1 MKNSRRATHERA
13 TEGSWEIE
21 RRAPFRAPKI
31 VIDSDRISCYW
42 ESDPPSPRGSAMGPP
57 LKSTKKQK
65 GLVSFDPQVFL
76 ATVGVARTITEC
88 PKDYKIFSQGDPA
101 DAVFYIQQGRVKL
114 KVKSKQGKEAVIA
127 ILGVGDFLGEA
138 CLIGQTVCLAT
149 ATAIATSFI
158 LRIEKSEML
167 RVLHEERTFSD
178 FFVPYV
184 LSRNAR
190 IQEDLVDQLFNSS
203 EQRLART
210 LLLLANVGKEGA
222 PEPVVPEINQET
234 LAGMVG
240 TTRSRVNF
248 FMNKFK
254 KLGFIDY
261 KDGLRVHRS
270 LLNIVLHD

>member
-1 MKNSRRATHERA
+1 MGA
-13 TEGSWEIE
+13 
-21 RRAPFRAPKI
+21 
-31 VIDSDRISCYW
+31 
-42 ESDPPSPRGSAMGPP
+42 SPN
-57 LKSTKKQK
+57 TVKKQK
-65 GLVSFDPQVFL
+65 AAVPFDPHAFL
-76 ATVGVARTITEC
+76 TTVGVAKTITQC
-88 PKDYKIFSQGDPA
+88 PKDYRIFSQGEPSN
-101 DAVFYIQQGRVKL
+101 AVFYIQEGRVKV
-114 KVKSKQGKEAVIA
+114 KVKSKQNKEAVIA
-127 ILGVGDFLGEA
+127 ILGTGDFLGEG

-149 ATAIATSFI
+149 ATAMAPSFI
-158 LRIEKSEML
+158 LRVEKNEML

-210 LLLLANVGKEGA
+210 LLLLANYGKEGT
-222 PEPVVPEINQET
+222 PETVVPEINQET

-240 TTRSRVNF
+240 TTRSRVSF

-261 KDGLRVHRS
+261 NGGLRVHRS
-270 LLNIVLHD
+270 LLNIALHD

>member
-1 MKNSRRATHERA
+1 
-13 TEGSWEIE
+13 
-21 RRAPFRAPKI
+21 
-31 VIDSDRISCYW
+31 
-42 ESDPPSPRGSAMGPP
+42 MGPLP
-57 LKSTKKQK
+57 KKTKKQK
-65 GLVSFDPQVFL
+65 ETVSFDPQQFL
-76 ATVGVARTITEC
+76 ATVGMARTITQC
-88 PKDYKIFSQGDPA
+88 PKDYKIFSQGDPS
-101 DAVFYIQQGRVKL
+101 DAVFYIQEGRAKL
-114 KVKSKQGKEAVIA
+114 KVVSKQGKEAVIA
-127 ILGVGDFLGEA
+127 ILGAGDFLGEA
-138 CLIGQTVCLAT
+138 CLVGQKVCLAT
-149 ATAIATSFI
+149 AVTISPSSI
-158 LRIEKSEML
+158 LRIEQAEML

-184 LSRNAR
+184 LSRNVR
-190 IQEDLVDQLFNSS
+190 TQEDLVDQLFNSS

-210 LLLLANVGKEGA
+210 LLLLAHYGKAGT
-222 PEPVVPEINQET
+222 PETVVPEINQET

>member
-1 MKNSRRATHERA
+1 MD
-13 TEGSWEIE
+13 
-21 RRAPFRAPKI
+21 PQPK
-31 VIDSDRISCYW
+31 
-42 ESDPPSPRGSAMGPP
+42 A
-57 LKSTKKQK
+57 TKKQK
-65 GLVSFDPQVFL
+65 GMVSFDPQAFL
-76 ATVGVARTITEC
+76 ATVGAARTITEC

-127 ILGVGDFLGEA
+127 ILGAGDFLGEA

-149 ATAIATSFI
+149 ATTMALTFV
-158 LRIEKSEML
+158 LRIEKKEML
-167 RVLHEERTFSD
+167 RVFHEERRFSD
-178 FFVPYV
+178 FFMPYV
-184 LSRNAR
+184 LSRNVR

-210 LLLLANVGKEGA
+210 LLLLAHYGKEGA
-222 PEPVVPEINQET
+222 PETVVPEINQET

-270 LLNIVLHD
+270 LLNVVLHD

>member
-1 MKNSRRATHERA
+1 MDAL
-13 TEGSWEIE
+13 
-21 RRAPFRAPKI
+21 PK
-31 VIDSDRISCYW
+31 
-42 ESDPPSPRGSAMGPP
+42 A
-57 LKSTKKQK
+57 TKKDKK
-65 GLVSFDPQVFL
+65 GISFDPQVFL
-76 ATVGVARTITEC
+76 ATVGVARTITQF

-101 DAVFYIQQGRVKL
+101 NSVFYIQQGRVKL

-127 ILGVGDFLGEA
+127 ILGESDFLGEA

-149 ATAIATSFI
+149 ATAIAPSSI

-167 RVLHEERTFSD
+167 RVLHEEPAFSD
-178 FFVPYV
+178 FFIPYV
-184 LSRNAR
+184 LSRNVRAH
-190 IQEDLVDQLFNSS
+190 EDLVDQLFNST

-210 LLLLANVGKEGA
+210 LLLLAHYGKEGT
-222 PEPVVPEINQET
+222 PETILPEINQET

-261 KDGLRVHRS
+261 EDGLRVHRS

>member
-1 MKNSRRATHERA
+1 MVA
-13 TEGSWEIE
+13 
-21 RRAPFRAPKI
+21 
-31 VIDSDRISCYW
+31 
-42 ESDPPSPRGSAMGPP
+42 SPN
-57 LKSTKKQK
+57 TVKKQK
-65 GLVSFDPQVFL
+65 GGIPFDPHAFL
-76 ATVGVARTITEC
+76 TTVGVAKTITQC
-88 PKDYKIFSQGDPA
+88 PKDYRIFSQGDPSN
-101 DAVFYIQQGRVKL
+101 AVFYVQEGRVKL
-114 KVKSKQGKEAVIA
+114 KVKSKQSKEAVIA
-127 ILGVGDFLGEA
+127 ILGAGDFLGEG

-149 ATAIATSFI
+149 ATAMAPSFI
-158 LRIEKSEML
+158 LRIEKNEML
-167 RVLHEERTFSD
+167 RVLHEEPTFSD

-210 LLLLANVGKEGA
+210 LLLLAHYGKEGA
-222 PEPVVPEINQET
+222 PETISPEINQET

-270 LLNIVLHD
+270 LLNIALHD

>member
-1 MKNSRRATHERA
+1 MD
-13 TEGSWEIE
+13 
-21 RRAPFRAPKI
+21 PLPK
-31 VIDSDRISCYW
+31 
-42 ESDPPSPRGSAMGPP
+42 A
-57 LKSTKKQK
+57 TKKQK
-65 GLVSFDPQVFL
+65 GAVSFDPQLFL
-76 ATVGVARTITEC
+76 ATVGMARTITQC
-88 PKDYKIFSQGDPA
+88 PKDYKIFSQGDRS
-101 DAVFYIQQGRVKL
+101 DAVFYIRQGRVKL

-127 ILGVGDFLGEA
+127 ILGVGDFLGEG

-149 ATAIATSFI
+149 ATTIAPTTT

-167 RVLHEERTFSD
+167 RVLHEERRFSD
-178 FFVPYV
+178 FFVPYMV
-184 LSRNAR
+184 SRNVR
-190 IQEDLVDQLFNSS
+190 TQEDLVDQLFNSS

-210 LLLLANVGKEGA
+210 LLLLAHYGKEGT
-222 PEPVVPEINQET
+222 PESVVPEINQET

-270 LLNIVLHD
+270 LLNVVLHD

>member
-1 MKNSRRATHERA
+1 
-13 TEGSWEIE
+13 
-21 RRAPFRAPKI
+21 
-31 VIDSDRISCYW
+31 
-42 ESDPPSPRGSAMGPP
+42 MGPLP
-57 LKSTKKQK
+57 KPTKKLK
-65 GLVSFDPQVFL
+65 GMVSFDPQVFL

-114 KVKSKQGKEAVIA
+114 KVISKQDKEAVIA
-127 ILGVGDFLGEA
+127 ILGAGDFLGEA
-138 CLIGQTVCLAT
+138 CLIGQKVCLAT
-149 ATAIATSFI
+149 AMAIAPSFV
-158 LRIEKSEML
+158 LRIEKNEML
-167 RVLHEERTFSD
+167 RVLHEEREFSD
-178 FFVPYV
+178 IFVPYV
-184 LSRNAR
+184 LSRNVR
-190 IQEDLVDQLFNSS
+190 TQEDLVDQLFNSS

-210 LLLLANVGKEGA
+210 LLLLANVGKEGT
-222 PEPVVPEINQET
+222 PEPVVPDINQET

-261 KDGLRVHRS
+261 EHGLRVHRS

>member
-1 MKNSRRATHERA
+1 MGAT
-13 TEGSWEIE
+13 
-21 RRAPFRAPKI
+21 PKPAKQHKT
-31 VIDSDRISCYW
+31 VL
-42 ESDPPSPRGSAMGPP
+42 PP
-57 LKSTKKQK
+57 
-65 GLVSFDPQVFL
+65 FDPQAFL
-76 ATVGVARTITEC
+76 ATVGADRAITQC

-101 DAVFYIQQGRVKL
+101 DAVFYVQEGRVKL
-114 KVKSKQGKEAVIA
+114 KVKSKQDKEAVIA
-127 ILGVGDFLGEA
+127 ILGAGEFLAEG
-138 CLIGQTVCLAT
+138 CLIGQKVCLAT
-149 ATAIATSFI
+149 ATAIAPSFI
-158 LRIEKSEML
+158 LRIEKREML
-167 RVLHEERTFSD
+167 RVLHEEPTFSD

-210 LLLLANVGKEGA
+210 LLLLAHYGKEGS
-222 PEPVVPEINQET
+222 PETIAPEINQET

-240 TTRSRVNF
+240 TTRSRVSF

>member
-1 MKNSRRATHERA
+1 
-13 TEGSWEIE
+13 
-21 RRAPFRAPKI
+21 
-31 VIDSDRISCYW
+31 
-42 ESDPPSPRGSAMGPP
+42 MGP
-57 LKSTKKQK
+57 LQKASKKQK
-65 GLVSFDPQVFL
+65 GVVSFDPHVFL
-76 ATVGVARTITEC
+76 ATVGVARTITQC

-101 DAVFYIQQGRVKL
+101 DSVFYIQEGRVKL
-114 KVKSKQGKEAVIA
+114 KVKSKQNKEAVIA
-127 ILGVGDFLGEA
+127 ILGAGDFLGEA

-149 ATAIATSFI
+149 ATTIAPTTA

-167 RVLHEERTFSD
+167 RVLHEERKFSD

-184 LSRNAR
+184 LSRNVR

-210 LLLLANVGKEGA
+210 LLLLAHYGKEGS
-222 PEPVVPEINQET
+222 PETISAEINQET

-261 KDGLRVHRS
+261 NGGLRVHKS
-270 LLNIVLHD
+270 LLNIALHD

>member
-1 MKNSRRATHERA
+1 
-13 TEGSWEIE
+13 
-21 RRAPFRAPKI
+21 
-31 VIDSDRISCYW
+31 
-42 ESDPPSPRGSAMGPP
+42 MGPLP
-57 LKSTKKQK
+57 KTTKKQK
-65 GLVSFDPQVFL
+65 GVVPFDPHQFL
-76 ATVGVARTITEC
+76 TTVGVARTITQC
-88 PKDYKIFSQGDPA
+88 PKDYNIFSQGDPA

-127 ILGVGDFLGEA
+127 ILGVGDFFGEGY
-138 CLIGQTVCLAT
+138 LIGQTVCLAT
-149 ATAIATSFI
+149 AAAIAPSFI
-158 LRIEKSEML
+158 LRIEKKEML

-178 FFVPYV
+178 LFIPYV
-184 LSRNAR
+184 LSRNIRA
-190 IQEDLVDQLFNSS
+190 QEDLVDQLFNSS

-210 LLLLANVGKEGA
+210 LLFLVNYGKEGTPEAVA
-222 PEPVVPEINQET
+222 PEITQET

-254 KLGFIDY
+254 KLGLIDY